1 MIRFSDGFSGNAWT
15 GKVISVILLLIKARE
30 VYAMLSVKLPEELE
44 SRLNNLAAK
53 TKRSKSFYMREALE
67 RYLEEYE
74 EGLLALDRLNDR
86 NAEYL
91 SHEEAKKYLDQ

>member
-1 MIRFSDGFSGNAWT
+1 
-15 GKVISVILLLIKARE
+15 
-30 VYAMLSVKLPEELE
+30 MLSVKLPEELE
-44 SRLNNLAAK
+44 NRLNNLAAK

-74 EGLLALDRLNDR
+74 EGLLALDRLNDK

-91 SHEEAKKYLDQ
+91 SHEEAKKYLDL

>member
-1 MIRFSDGFSGNAWT
+1 
-15 GKVISVILLLIKARE
+15 
-30 VYAMLSVKLPEELE
+30 MLSVKLPEELE
-44 SRLNNLAAK
+44 NRLNNLADK

-74 EGLLALDRLNDR
+74 EGLLALERLNDR

-91 SHEEAKKYLDQ
+91 SHEKAKKYLDL

>member
-1 MIRFSDGFSGNAWT
+1 
-15 GKVISVILLLIKARE
+15 
-30 VYAMLSVKLPEELE
+30 MLSVKLPEELE
-44 SRLNNLAAK
+44 SRLNNLASR

-74 EGLLALDRLNDR
+74 DGLLALDRLNDK

-91 SHEEAKKYLDQ
+91 SHEEAEKYLDL

>member
-1 MIRFSDGFSGNAWT
+1 
-15 GKVISVILLLIKARE
+15 
-30 VYAMLSVKLPEELE
+30 MLSVKLSEELE
-44 SRLNNLAAK
+44 NRLNNLAAK

-67 RYLEEYE
+67 QYLEEHE

-91 SHEEAKKYLDQ
+91 SHGEARKYLDL

>member
-1 MIRFSDGFSGNAWT
+1 
-15 GKVISVILLLIKARE
+15 
-30 VYAMLSVKLPEELE
+30 MLSVKLPEELE
-44 SRLNNLAAK
+44 NRLNNLAAK

-74 EGLLALDRLNDR
+74 EGLLALDRLNDK

-91 SHEEAKKYLDQ
+91 SNEEAKKYLDL